1 MKKMQRRVSKNLIIS
16 IVLILTLFHNLN
28 AQTSDFRL
36 QTADSLFHTQR
47 FTQSFEHYSDLLE
60 AKQYSPAMLLK
71 MAYIQEGLGDIGNAM
86 YYLNLYFLATNDKAA
101 YEKMEQLAEKFNLEG
116 YRSTDG
122 ERFLIFYHDHYQYIS
137 IALAAL
143 IILMLS
149 AMFYTKVRLQQRP
162 VVTGIFF
169 FVFLSMLFVHTQF
182 GGRVDRGILT
192 HNTTY
197 IMQGPSAGA
206 PVLTVTS
213 GGHRVEVVGKKDVW
227 LKIIWAG
234 QTGFVRDHSLLPIE
248 L

>member
-1 MKKMQRRVSKNLIIS
+1 MQRRFSKNLLVS
-16 IVLILTLFHNLN
+16 ITLILTLFHNLN
-28 AQTSDFRL
+28 AQSSESTL
-36 QTADSLFHTQR
+36 KIADSLFNSQR
-47 FTQSFEHYSDLLE
+47 FTQSFEHYSALFK

-71 MAYIQEGLGDIGNAM
+71 MAYIQEGLGNVGNAM
-86 YYLNLYFLATNDKAA
+86 YYLNLYFVATNDKAA
-101 YEKMEQLAEKFNLEG
+101 YEKMEQLADKFNLEG

-137 IALAAL
+137 FALAAL

-149 AMFYTKVRLQQRP
+149 SMFYTKTKLRQRP
-162 VVTGIFF
+162 IVTGVF
-169 FVFLSMLFVHTQF
+169 FVVFLLMLFVHTQF

-192 HNTTY
+192 HTTTY

-206 PVLTVTS
+206 PVLAVTT

-227 LKIIWAG
+227 LKIVWAG
-234 QTGFVRDHSLLPIE
+234 QVGFVRDHALLPIE